1 MDIILTPV
9 ALADSAFVLVGNLC
23 FKSVAIPE
31 VNER

>member
-9 ALADSAFVLVGNLC
+9 ALADSAFVLVGNLYL
-23 FKSVAIPE
+23 KSVAIPE